1 MQTFCKTLLPLL
13 INGAKVVGMLVG
25 PPPRFNDQMMLFK
38 ILHCTKQSHKI
49 FPQSETPYGVTS
61 YPLLAHIIIY
71 TSLSCTFSRSI
82 QQSKYMRSII
92 HKFDK
97 SDGFSKKKTL
107 NTNHKC
113 TMYQYRQ
120 VHRYNIKIHGAFSQH
135 CIFKIGTKCTV
146 AYCADFMTIF
156 QYNSIQVCK
165 YISGC
170 QTPITAFPE
179 RALQLFLSR
188 QTKYK
193 TSKFKSTQK
202 TTNNTKIESWMRIKG
217 KQIRGNYLLVGKYK
231 SQSYQGADFISKP
244 IFSM

>member
-61 YPLLAHIIIY
+61 YPLLAPHYNLYVFIMHVFQIN
-71 TSLSCTFSRSI
+71 SI
-82 QQSKYMRSII
+82 EYMRSII

-120 VHRYNIKIHGAFSQH
+120 VHRYDIKIHGAFSQH

-146 AYCADFMTIF
+146 AYCADFITIF
-156 QYNSIQVCK
+156 QYNSI
-165 YISGC
+165 
-170 QTPITAFPE
+170 A
-179 RALQLFLSR
+179 R
-188 QTKYK
+188 
-193 TSKFKSTQK
+193 
-202 TTNNTKIESWMRIKG
+202 
-217 KQIRGNYLLVGKYK
+217 
-231 SQSYQGADFISKP
+231 
-244 IFSM
+244 

>member
-13 INGAKVVGMLVG
+13 INGTKVVGMLVG

-61 YPLLAHIIIY
+61 YPLLAPHYNLYVFIMHVFQIN
-71 TSLSCTFSRSI
+71 SI
-82 QQSKYMRSII
+82 EYMRSII

-113 TMYQYRQ
+113 TMY
-120 VHRYNIKIHGAFSQH
+120 RYIDMILKFMELSQH
-135 CIFKIGTKCTV
+135 CIFKIGTKCKA

-156 QYNSIQVCK
+156 QYNSIQVC
-165 YISGC
+165 
-170 QTPITAFPE
+170 
-179 RALQLFLSR
+179 LVLSE
-188 QTKYK
+188 TY
-193 TSKFKSTQK
+193 SLKS
-202 TTNNTKIESWMRIKG
+202 R
-217 KQIRGNYLLVGKYK
+217 
-231 SQSYQGADFISKP
+231 
-244 IFSM
+244 